1 MVATFAA
8 LLCLMSMMPLTA
20 RAQIQTITNE
30 TSSEELSKTSTV
42 YVGEVV
48 VNGVAVIK
56 YLYSG
61 DVTISDDLVNN
72 LYDCLNG
79 MADGDYAALLSGHEF
94 DYNSQPAAEGL
105 ALCSNSELVAAM
117 DGNWS
122 SARYVGTQ
130 YYPHKIVTS
139 QVNSNLYDLD
149 NGFKAVIDAKNA
161 ERLATINNPIDVK
174 KCIVSHIGSNTEES
188 SYFDTSGGM
197 PVRYVN
203 RTISYSCE
211 ATTVVYTKVELQ
223 PLSLADNTDNS
234 DVINTNDGDVYDITL
249 TRTLNAGGWNTFC
262 APFEISSSQITSVFG
277 DGTKVRELGSSD
289 FNSTTKEL
297 TLNFTNA
304 SSIDAG
310 KPYLVYLGSGS
321 NVVNPTFEGVT
332 IAKGTTPTTT
342 TYADFVPVM
351 NPTPL
356 TGGDKTVLFVTGG
369 DKLTYPLADGNING
383 FRAYFKLKEGAAAE
397 ARAYTMNFDDSD
409 EDAADAIVSPLGET
423 EEGAGAIY
431 NLAGLRLQK
440 MQKGINIVNGK
451 KILF

>member
-8 LLCLMSMMPLTA
+8 FLCMITMMPLTA
-20 RAQIQTITNE
+20 EAETVINE
-30 TSSEELSKTSTV
+30 TSSEQLSKTSTV

-48 VNGVAVIK
+48 VNGVTVIK

-61 DVTISDDLVNN
+61 DVTIASDLVNN
-72 LYDCLNG
+72 VLDCLNG
-79 MADGDYAALLSGHEF
+79 MADGDYATLLNGNEF
-94 DYNSQPAAEGL
+94 DYTLQPAAEGF
-105 ALCSNSELVAAM
+105 AFCSNSELVAAM
-117 DGNWS
+117 DGNWN

-130 YYPHKIVTS
+130 YYPHKTVTS
-139 QVNSNLYDLD
+139 EVNSNLYDLN
-149 NGFKAVIDAKNA
+149 NGFKTVLDTKNA
-161 ERLATINNPIDVK
+161 DRLATIDNPINEE
-174 KCIVSHIGSNTEES
+174 KCIVSHIGSSTNDNV
-188 SYFDTSGGM
+188 SYTFEGGA
-197 PVRYVN
+197 PVKHVD
-203 RTISYSCE
+203 RTVTYDCE
-211 ATTVVYTKVELQ
+211 ATIVMYTKVELQ

-234 DVINTNDGDVYDITL
+234 DAISTNDGDVYDITL
-249 TRTLNAGGWNTFC
+249 GRTLQAGGWNTFC

-321 NVVNPTFEGVT
+321 NVVNPTFEDVT

-356 TGGDKTVLFVTGG
+356 TGGNKTVLFVTGG

-431 NLAGLRLQK
+431 NIAGQRLQK

-451 KILF
+451 KTIIR